1 VYFILSRVLTWIIRT
16 KPLKNETCQIFY
28 FFINFLFVI
37 CWLTICL
44 ILYGWV
50 SKYSAGNTKK
60 DAGAGNKLAGYGV
73 TTVILSL
80 ISSIFFWIP
89 LPGFIII
96 SSINSRDLF
105 AFGLTYLIF
114 KEKQKVFFVHMLCI
128 IIDSLLSPMLVYL
141 PVIIGLYH
149 LHIWFECGSVLLI
162 DVIFII

>member
-1 VYFILSRVLTWIIRT
+1 
-16 KPLKNETCQIFY
+16 
-28 FFINFLFVI
+28 
-37 CWLTICL
+37 LTICL

-149 LHIWFECGSVLLI
+149 LHIW
-162 DVIFII
+162 